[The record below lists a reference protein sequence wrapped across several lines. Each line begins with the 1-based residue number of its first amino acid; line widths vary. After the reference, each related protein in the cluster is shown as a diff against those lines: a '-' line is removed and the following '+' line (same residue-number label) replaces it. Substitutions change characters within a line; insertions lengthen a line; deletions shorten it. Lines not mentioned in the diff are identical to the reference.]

1 MERIAL
7 YKDLSLDTVDL
18 RNLIQEIADKKL
30 SGYFQISYWNSDD
43 YLLYTEGDFFWGV
56 SVDRDGTRREITAQ
70 NYKPKSTEGSIS
82 FYQVPVVNLLIFR
95 HQYNTPPNPYNF
107 AGYGQEFLACIKLS
121 HIDIYRLMEQ
131 IERAH
136 IDGYLVMCSKERFIL
151 TLMFQKGLP
160 VCSYYQNLYTLKSA
174 QKIRLQKDDTYV
186 AVYATEPELPII
198 MSSMDTLRKEKEG
211 TVDSEEELTLL
222 KKEISGRKL
231 SALFDLIFNGGKRLY
246 EFFYRG
252 VSFLKL
258 LHHMEKIE
266 TANPSITLGVKNH
279 FSLYS
284 LEVKESLQPIH
295 VEFYEDTGYE
305 YVKEEKVNA
314 VKLYFIE
321 EIGPIG
327 SLLWN
332 KILKDRGYR
341 EKSMREEDLKSLI
354 DVLYK
359 EIPDS
364 MHANRFLEKVRR
376 VVE

>member
-1 MERIAL
+1 
-7 YKDLSLDTVDL
+7 
-18 RNLIQEIADKKL
+18 
-30 SGYFQISYWNSDD
+30 
-43 YLLYTEGDFFWGV
+43 
-56 SVDRDGTRREITAQ
+56 
-70 NYKPKSTEGSIS
+70 
-82 FYQVPVVNLLIFR
+82 
-95 HQYNTPPNPYNF
+95 
-107 AGYGQEFLACIKLS
+107 
-121 HIDIYRLMEQ
+121 
-131 IERAH
+131 
-136 IDGYLVMCSKERFIL
+136 
-151 TLMFQKGLP
+151 
-160 VCSYYQNLYTLKSA
+160 
-174 QKIRLQKDDTYV
+174 
-186 AVYATEPELPII
+186 
-198 MSSMDTLRKEKEG
+198 MDTLRKEKEG
-211 TVDSEEELTLL
+211 TVNSEEELTLL

-231 SALFDLIFNGGKRLY
+231 SALLDLIFNGGKRLY